1 MPSLYEQLMNSKGA
15 PRASG
20 APNFTQLNEAPMNLR
35 SAMQRYAE
43 GGDISNVDEF
53 EVPPIP
59 AAPDYSRAYSELG
72 GGESVNDMQNQFLG
86 IGMDEDTIDSVIS
99 KYYTPEQS
107 VQPAEPL
114 VQPDLQMDYGTDRQS
129 SFTGSPPAP
138 TPSNNVLTGNIL
150 AGASWHSTN
159 PTLADELT
167 QYTGEST
174 LNTAVGGA
182 TTADTLKQLNDFISS
197 GGSFAPGSNVF
208 LQQGGLDFI
217 SGVDKNTTESNLDQI
232 ISTLENQGAN
242 VILSGAPYAASMND
256 VQSNNFD
263 SALDPIYANLAG
275 KHKNVSLVSSM
286 GDILKDKSL
295 LSDPIHPNQKGWEAY
310 NKSILDLLKSLKNK
324 SS

>member
-1 MPSLYEQLMNSKGA
+1 
-15 PRASG
+15 
-20 APNFTQLNEAPMNLR
+20 
-35 SAMQRYAE
+35 MQRYAE

-53 EVPPIP
+53 EVPSIP
-59 AAPDYSRAYSELG
+59 AAPAVPDYSRAYSELG
-72 GGESVNDMQNQFLG
+72 GGESVNNMQNQFLG
-86 IGMDEDTIDSVIS
+86 MGMDEDTIDSVIS
-99 KYYTPEQS
+99 KYYMPEQS
-107 VQPAEPL
+107 VQPTEPL
-114 VQPDLQMDYGTDRQS
+114 VQPDLQMDYGTDRQAG
-129 SFTGSPPAP
+129 FTGSPPVP

-232 ISTLENQGAN
+232 ISTLESQGAN
-242 VILSGAPYAASMND
+242 VILSGSPYAASMDD
-256 VQSNNFD
+256 VQSNNFE
-263 SALDPIYANLAG
+263 SALDPIYTNLAD

>member
-20 APNFTQLNEAPMNLR
+20 APNSTQLNEAPMNLR

-53 EVPPIP
+53 EVSSIP
-59 AAPDYSRAYSELG
+59 AVPDYSRALG
-72 GGESVNDMQNQFLG
+72 GGESVNNMQNQFLG
-86 IGMDEDTIDSVIS
+86 MGMDEDTIDSVIS
-99 KYYTPEQS
+99 KYYMPEQP
-107 VQPAEPL
+107 VQSTEPL
-114 VQPDLQMDYGTDRQS
+114 VQPDSQMDYGTDRQA
-129 SFTGSPPAP
+129 SFTGSPPVPA
-138 TPSNNVLTGNIL
+138 PSNNVLTGNIL

-232 ISTLENQGAN
+232 ISTLESQGAN
-242 VILSGAPYAASMND
+242 VILSGSPYAASMDD
-256 VQSNNFD
+256 VQSNNFE
-263 SALDPIYANLAG
+263 SALDPIYTNLAD

>member
-20 APNFTQLNEAPMNLR
+20 APNSTQLHKAPMNLR

-53 EVPPIP
+53 EVSSIP
-59 AAPDYSRAYSELG
+59 AVPDYNRALG
-72 GGESVNDMQNQFLG
+72 GGESVNNMQNQFLG
-86 IGMDEDTIDSVIS
+86 MGMDEDTIDSVIS
-99 KYYTPEQS
+99 KYYMPEQS
-107 VQPAEPL
+107 VQPTEPL
-114 VQPDLQMDYGTDRQS
+114 VQPDLQMDYGTDRQTG
-129 SFTGSPPAP
+129 FTGSPPVP